1 MQLHIDKIEEKALS
15 GEGISGD
22 DALELIR
29 AKGSDLYEVM
39 GSANR
44 VARHFRG
51 NRVEFCG
58 IVNAKSGR
66 CPENC
71 SFCAQSAHHATNA
84 AVHGLVEENELVR
97 AARQAESLGANRFGI
112 VTAGT
117 ALRDKTELSRVK
129 GAIQRTL
136 GETSVAPCASLGI
149 LEEDALKGLK
159 EAGLRRYHHN
169 LETAPSHFSTICDT
183 HEYDEDVETVRA
195 AKRAGLE
202 VCSGGILGLGESPE
216 QRVELALELRKL
228 TVDCVPINFLVPVM
242 GTPLEAMPPL
252 EPLECLLA
260 IAMFRLML
268 PRASIRVCAGRER
281 NLAGLQSW
289 AFFAGADGMMI
300 GNFLTTAGRNA
311 RDDIA
316 MARSLGFEPAPPI
329 ARE

>member
-1 MQLHIDKIEEKALS
+1 MKTRIEVMEEKALS
-15 GEGISGD
+15 GAGISGE
-22 DALELIR
+22 DALRLIR
-29 AKGSDLYEVM
+29 SKGSDIYEIM
-39 GSANR
+39 GGANR
-44 VARHFRG
+44 VARRFRG

-71 SFCAQSAHHATNA
+71 SFCAQSVHHATNA
-84 AVHGLVEENELVR
+84 AVHGLLEEDELVR
-97 AARQAESLGANRFGI
+97 VARAAESLGANRFGI

-117 ALRDKTELSRVK
+117 ALRDGTELARVK

-136 GETSVAPCASLGI
+136 GETSLSPCASLGI
-149 LEEDALKGLK
+149 LGENALKGLK
-159 EAGLRRYHHN
+159 EAGLTRYHHN
-169 LETAPSHFSTICDT
+169 LETARSHFSAICDT
-183 HEYDEDVETVRA
+183 HAYNEDVETVRA

-216 QRVELALELRKL
+216 QRVELALELREL
-228 TVDCVPINFLVPVM
+228 DVDCVPVNFLVPVK
-242 GTPLEAMPPL
+242 GTPLESMPPL

-260 IAMFRLML
+260 IATFRLLM

-281 NLAGLQSW
+281 NLADLQSW

-311 RDDIA
+311 HDDVA
-316 MARSLGFEPAPPI
+316 MARALGLEPATPL

>member
-1 MQLHIDKIEEKALS
+1 MEEEALS
-15 GEGISGD
+15 GAGISGD

-29 AKGSDLYEVM
+29 AKGSDLYEIL
-39 GSANR
+39 GAANR

-51 NRVEFCG
+51 NRAEFCG

-84 AVHGLVEENELVR
+84 AVHGMIEEDALVR
-97 AARQAESLGANRFGI
+97 AARETESFGANRFGI

-117 ALRDKTELSRVK
+117 ALRDESELNRVK
-129 GAIQRTL
+129 AAIARTL
-136 GETSVAPCASLGI
+136 GETTLAPCASLGI
-149 LEEDALKGLK
+149 LEDETLKGLK
-159 EAGLRRYHHN
+159 EAGLTRYHHN
-169 LETAPSHFSTICDT
+169 LETARSHFIRICDT
-183 HEYDEDVETVRA
+183 HEYDEDVETVKA

-216 QRVELALELRKL
+216 QRVELALALRSL
-228 TVDCVPINFLVPVM
+228 DVDCVPVNFLVPVK

-260 IAMFRLML
+260 IAMFRLVL
-268 PRASIRVCAGRER
+268 PRVSIRVCAGRER
-281 NLAGLQSW
+281 NLGDLRSW

-300 GNFLTTAGRNA
+300 GNFLTTTGRNA
-311 RDDIA
+311 HDDVA
-316 MARSLGFEPAPPI
+316 MARALGFEPAAAI
-329 ARE
+329 ART